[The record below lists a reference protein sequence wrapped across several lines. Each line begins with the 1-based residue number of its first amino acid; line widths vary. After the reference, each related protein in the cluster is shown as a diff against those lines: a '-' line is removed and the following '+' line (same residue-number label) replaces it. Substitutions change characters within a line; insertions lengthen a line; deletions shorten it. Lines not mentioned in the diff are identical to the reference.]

1 MRKQLIAM
9 VCLLLGM
16 AAGAHAASH
25 WTVNP
30 HNYQYDMTVY
40 AVLTIGGHA
49 LTDYSDYEL
58 AAFCSEECR
67 GVAKVQTASDG
78 SKYLY
83 LRVYSNVT
91 ADETISFCVYQSS
104 TNQVTGLE
112 ESIAFEASSMAGTP
126 GEPIALVLSNILK
139 GDVNGDGDVDIADA
153 VCIMNYVVGKP
164 NTTFI
169 EAAADANGDGDIDIA
184 DAVHI
189 VNYVVGKIPALAP
202 RFEWNL
208 PEPE

>member
-1 MRKQLIAM
+1 MRKQLIVM

-16 AAGAHAASH
+16 AAGAQAASH

-58 AAFCSEECR
+58 AAFCGEECR

-91 ADETISFCVYQSS
+91 ADEIIRFRVYQSS
-104 TNQVTGLE
+104 TNQVMWLK

-126 GEPIALVLSNILK
+126 GEPITLVLSSILK

-153 VCIMNYVVGKP
+153 VCIVNHVVGKP
-164 NTTFI
+164 NTNFI
-169 EAAADANGDGDIDIA
+169 DAAADANSDGDIDIA

-189 VNYVVGKIPALAP
+189 VNFVVGKISTLAP
-202 RFEWNL
+202 RFGWNL
-208 PEPE
+208 PDPE

>member
-1 MRKQLIAM
+1 MRKQLIAI

-49 LTDYSDYEL
+49 LSGYSDYEL
-58 AAFCSEECR
+58 AAFCGEECR

-83 LRVYSNVT
+83 LRVYSNTT
-91 ADETISFCVYQSS
+91 ADETIRFRVYQVSS
-104 TNQVTGLE
+104 NE
-112 ESIAFEASSMAGTP
+112 ETWQTETVAFEASSMTGTP
-126 GEPIALVLSNILK
+126 GEPMVFVLKSVLK
-139 GDVNGDGDVDIADA
+139 GDANGDGSVDIADA
-153 VCIMNYVVGKP
+153 VCIVNHVVGKP
-164 NTTFI
+164 NSTFVP
-169 EAAADANGDGDIDIA
+169 AAADANGDGDIDIA
-184 DAVHI
+184 DAVRI
-189 VNYVVGKIPALAP
+189 VNYVVGKINALVP
-202 RFEWNL
+202 RQ
-208 PEPE
+208 